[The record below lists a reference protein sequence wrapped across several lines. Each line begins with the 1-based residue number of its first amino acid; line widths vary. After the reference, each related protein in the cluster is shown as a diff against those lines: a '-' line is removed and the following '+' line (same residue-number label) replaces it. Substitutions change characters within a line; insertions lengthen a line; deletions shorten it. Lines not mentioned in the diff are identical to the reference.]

1 MQLCNYFYSS
11 CSPSGYLMLL
21 MGSVNGGK
29 DSFLYKHNTENDEC
43 QQQQQI
49 RMVALGTILF

>member
-1 MQLCNYFYSS
+1 
-11 CSPSGYLMLL
+11 

-29 DSFLYKHNTENDEC
+29 GSFLYEHNTENDEC

-49 RMVALGTILF
+49 RTVALGTILF